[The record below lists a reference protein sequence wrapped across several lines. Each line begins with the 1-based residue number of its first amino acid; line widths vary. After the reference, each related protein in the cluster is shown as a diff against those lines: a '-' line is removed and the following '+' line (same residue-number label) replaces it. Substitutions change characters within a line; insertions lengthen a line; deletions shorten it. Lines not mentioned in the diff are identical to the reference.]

1 MRKGLLALSAGLAV
15 GLWAYGQSHRGTD
28 SPIWQ
33 AAERAGTQ
41 IADLVGDGDWESGL
55 RNYVRPPWRD

>member
-33 AAERAGTQ
+33 DMQRYGGMAL
-41 IADLVGDGDWESGL
+41 DLVGDPDWQVDPAD
-55 RNYVRPPWRD
+55 YVRPPWRD